1 MFLIISKQLLLSV
14 DFQILLTILNNMA
27 KMSEYIDKV
36 FDFMRWMK
44 YQRKTPPNFIQSV
57 TGGTDQTS
65 GECSLGQTI
74 PI

>member
-36 FDFMRWMK
+36 FDFMR
-44 YQRKTPPNFIQSV
+44 
-57 TGGTDQTS
+57 
-65 GECSLGQTI
+65 
-74 PI
+74 